1 MLRKKSH
8 REKQVL
14 RLSKVPQKQHPDGSM
29 SRSQSNKTESLMGS
43 SRMDM
48 KFTLKATASATWG
61 INPHTDPAAKD
72 ETVGTGSKR
81 RLESLG

>member
-1 MLRKKSH
+1 
-8 REKQVL
+8 
-14 RLSKVPQKQHPDGSM
+14 
-29 SRSQSNKTESLMGS
+29 MGS

-81 RLESLG
+81 RLESLGVKLHPSLKTGKQQLPPGFKCMRAKQML